1 MVLMSKDFMDELN
14 AKVGGGKSVKKD
26 YKAIITEL
34 QAMGDNNRGKL
45 NEELTSFSKEAQV
58 LEEKSKWKEAA
69 VIYFEGA
76 MILREIL
83 GVTDSTFKQWVDRS
97 SECLVNLA
105 NEYIT
110 WKEVDRSSAAIS
122 VANLIH
128 FLKGEWTLLP
138 AYTEFNQKYSSM
150 IQTGKTASQSMWIP
164 YDLVNSIDQMNAE
177 FLQRAESY
185 TQTGLLTE
193 TKVTETFRDA
203 IYTVL
208 AAARE
213 AMTSKLKLPNIETTG
228 ALPKDIVFGE
238 KFSLEVDLKN
248 IGEGDAKNVTVSI
261 KKIDGL
267 NLTSGSY
274 TLSFESLKI
283 NGNKKFKLEF
293 VCPSGEGIKE
303 RKFDLA
309 GKVEYLDIIN
319 NRRQNP
325 IGPYTIIVRAFR
337 KADEL
342 KESLQK
348 VSKSNTEVLD
358 MFNSFKSSD
367 SEAKPVSVA
376 FLDFYNAE
384 QSQIQKDIQSG
395 EFPRAEA
402 SISLLDNAVKKVGTS
417 SVQLAS
423 TFDTL
428 NKTINESKTTI
439 SLNIKSSKE
448 NLSKVDKLLNDFE
461 FKWK

>member
-1 MVLMSKDFMDELN
+1 MSDGFRDELN
-14 AKVGGGKSVKKD
+14 AKLGGQRSHKKD
-26 YKAIITEL
+26 YKQIISEL
-34 QAMGDNNRGKL
+34 QALGEGNQAQKKL
-45 NEELTSFSKEAQV
+45 NEELATFSNEAKG
-58 LEEKSKWKEAA
+58 LEEKTKWKEAA
-69 VIYFEGA
+69 VVYFEGA

-83 GVTDSTFKQWVDRS
+83 GVKDTTFQQWVERS
-97 SECLVNLA
+97 SQCLVNLA
-105 NEYIT
+105 NEYIA

-138 AYTEFNQKYSSM
+138 AYTDFNQKYSSM

-164 YDLVNSIDQMNAE
+164 YDLVNAIDQINAE

-193 TKVTETFRDA
+193 IKVTETFRDA

-208 AAARE
+208 ADARE

-238 KFSLEVDLKN
+238 KFVLEVGLKN
-248 IGEGDAKNVTVSI
+248 IGEGDAKNVTVSVN
-261 KKIDGL
+261 KNDGL
-267 NLTSGSY
+267 TLTNGSY
-274 TLSFESLKI
+274 SLSFESLKVK
-283 NGNKKFKLEF
+283 GDKKVKLEF
-293 VCPSGEGIKE
+293 VCGSSEGIKE

-309 GKVEYLDIIN
+309 GKVEYLDAIN

-348 VSKSNTEVLD
+348 SSKSNAEILD
-358 MFNSFKSSD
+358 KFNTFKSSD
-367 SEAKPVSVA
+367 SDVKAVSVA
-376 FLDFYNAE
+376 FLDYVTSEKSGIEKSISA
-384 QSQIQKDIQSG
+384 G
-395 EFPRAEA
+395 EFVKAETA
-402 SISLLDNAVKKVGTS
+402 IETFDKVTKSVGTNTVALLTSFDETSKAINVSKDVVSNAVKDAK
-417 SVQLAS
+417 
-423 TFDTL
+423 
-428 NKTINESKTTI
+428 N
-439 SLNIKSSKE
+439 
-448 NLSKVDKLLNDFE
+448 NLSKVEKLLNDLE
-461 FKWK
+461 NKWK